1 MTAQPA
7 TIMNLWHLTSDASRH
22 PLRIS
27 PGEQVRLRI
36 GTWPIEPGQAVW
48 IEYQVVHRNG
58 ASEVGHA
65 IADWQENLGPNSYW
79 QACLGPFADGDS
91 VSYTVRG
98 RKVDGE
104 VSGPTASF
112 TVGPKLYLA
121 LLWHQHQPIYKD
133 TAHPTQAGS
142 YLHPWVRL
150 HALRDYYSMASMVG
164 EHAGLHLTI
173 NLTPSLVWQLADYA
187 ERGATDRALEMTL
200 KPAEALTADER
211 KYVLRNFFEAHWH
224 HQIDPHPRY
233 QELFIQRREGR
244 EFTAQDLRDLQ
255 MWFNLAW
262 FGQEFREGE
271 VRLATGETASVRR
284 FVARGHDYTAA
295 DVAAMVAEQY
305 KIMRAVI
312 PLHRQLQAQGQI
324 EVSTSPFFHPILPL
338 LVDTDRATIDRPG
351 AAYPV
356 RFAHPEDA
364 EAQVELA
371 AQWYERTFG
380 QAPRGM
386 WPAEGAVSQ
395 FVIPIFAR
403 HQLRWLATDRGVLAR
418 SGRWGYEVD
427 DPDVLCQPYRAAE
440 EDSSLSIF
448 FRDTQLSDSIG
459 FYYQGYGDE
468 EEAALDFVNRIKER
482 FAHQFKTDE
491 DRALTIVLD
500 GENAWGAYR
509 EDARPFLHALY
520 ELLERD
526 DEIRTVTFSE
536 YIEGNSLQGIRPHL
550 LSEQARVHDLFTG
563 SWIDE
568 SASAPGVD
576 LGTWIGE
583 EEENHGWELL
593 NQAREFLKLKGV
605 MPETAPAAFQSLYIA
620 EGSDWFW
627 WFGEDQDSGNDQEF
641 DDLFR
646 RHLKNVYHALGEP
659 APAELDRHIVPH
671 AIVWTHAAQAD
682 HVQAG
687 DRLTVRTH
695 CPGRLTW
702 MVGNLPAQSADLL
715 LVGGVMAGVSRY
727 QLTLGP
733 FPAEADEISF
743 TFECTHIGCPGTFL
757 CCDHRPYGVRINAP

>member
-1 MTAQPA
+1 
-7 TIMNLWHLTSDASRH
+7 MNLWHLTADAPRH

-27 PGEQVRLRI
+27 SGEAVDLRI
-36 GTWPIEPGQAVW
+36 GSWPIEPGQAVW
-48 IEYQVVHRNG
+48 VEYQIVQRDG
-58 ASEVGHA
+58 MSEVRHA
-65 IADWQENLGPNSYW
+65 AADWQENLGPNSYW
-79 QACLGPFADGDS
+79 QVRFGPFADGDS

-98 RKVDGE
+98 RNADGE
-104 VSGPTASF
+104 VNEPTATF

-173 NLTPSLVWQLADYA
+173 NLTPSLAWQLEDYA
-187 ERGATDRALEMTL
+187 EQGATDRALEVTL

-211 KYVLRNFFEAHWH
+211 KFVLRNFFEAHWH

-233 QELFIQRREGR
+233 RELFIQRREGQ

-271 VRLATGETASVRR
+271 VRLATGETASVQR
-284 FVARGHDYTAA
+284 FVAQGRDYTVA
-295 DVAAMVAEQY
+295 DVAAMVEEQY
-305 KIMRAVI
+305 KIMRAII

-324 EVSTSPFFHPILPL
+324 EVSTTPFFHPILPL
-338 LVDTDRATIDRPG
+338 LIDTDRATIDRPG
-351 AAYPV
+351 AVHPAH
-356 RFAHPEDA
+356 FAHPEDA
-364 EAQVELA
+364 DAQVRLA

-380 QAPRGM
+380 QSPRGM

-395 FVIPIFAR
+395 FVIPTFAHHR
-403 HQLRWLATDRGVLAR
+403 VRWLATDRGVLAR
-418 SGRWGYEVD
+418 SGQWGYEAD

-440 EDSSLSIF
+440 EDSSLSAF

-459 FYYQGYGDE
+459 FYYQGYEDD
-468 EEAALDFVNRIKER
+468 EEAARDFVNRIKDR
-482 FAHQFKTDE
+482 FARQFKTDE
-491 DRALTIVLD
+491 DRVLTVILD

-520 ELLERD
+520 GLLERD
-526 DEIRTVTFSE
+526 AEIRTVTFSE
-536 YIEGNSLQGIRPHL
+536 YLEGNPLRGIRPHP
-550 LSEQARVHDLFTG
+550 LSEQTRVHDLFTG

-568 SASAPGVD
+568 NGSAPGVD

-583 EEENHGWELL
+583 EEENQAWMLL
-593 NQAREFLKLKGV
+593 NQAREFLRLKGV
-605 MPETAPAAFQSLYIA
+605 TPETAPAVFQSLYIA

-627 WFGEDQDSGNDQEF
+627 WFGGDQDSGKDEEF
-641 DDLFR
+641 DELFR
-646 RHLKNVYHALGEP
+646 RHLKNIYLALGEP
-659 APAELDRHIVPH
+659 PPAELDCHIVPH
-671 AIVWTHAAQAD
+671 AVVWTHVAPIDRIQI
-682 HVQAG
+682 G

-695 CPGRLTW
+695 CPGRLVW
-702 MVGNLPAQSADLL
+702 MVGDQPTQEAELQS
-715 LVGGVMAGVSRY
+715 VGGVMAGASRY

-733 FPAEADEISF
+733 FSKREAEIIF
-743 TFECTHIGCPGTFL
+743 TFVCTHVGCPGTFV
-757 CCDHRPYGVRINAP
+757 CCDSHPYRVRLGLPLPGQPTV